1 MNVLDLIA
9 AVLFLTALLAWL
21 NARFLHFP
29 TTIGVMALS
38 IAFSL
43 ALVVLEKAG
52 YGFAAQAKRLVGDI
66 NFRAT
71 LMNGML
77 SFLLFA
83 GALQIKSKSL
93 REN

>member
-1 MNVLDLIA
+1 MNMLDLIA
-9 AVLFLTALLAWL
+9 AVLTLTALMAWL
-21 NARFLHFP
+21 NARFLHLP
-29 TTIGVMALS
+29 ATIGVMVLG

-43 ALVVLEKAG
+43 ALVLFDKSGFV
-52 YGFAAQAKRLVGDI
+52 FAAQAERIIAGI

-71 LMNGML
+71 LLDGML

-83 GALQIKSKSL
+83 GALQVNSKAL